1 MKKLSRHSP
10 IWKQSE
16 KNKIIFFLD
25 QTNYTEK
32 FRGIFSV
39 GKHQNTVGCVG
50 IIFFMV
56 NEALVAPQ
64 SAEILHP
71 FDLDIARVIDC
82 KL

>member
-1 MKKLSRHSP
+1 
-10 IWKQSE
+10 
-16 KNKIIFFLD
+16 
-25 QTNYTEK
+25 
-32 FRGIFSV
+32 
-39 GKHQNTVGCVG
+39 
-50 IIFFMV
+50 MV

>member
-1 MKKLSRHSP
+1 MVIVLER
-10 IWKQSE
+10 
-16 KNKIIFFLD
+16 D

-39 GKHQNTVGCVG
+39 GKHRNTVGCVG
-50 IIFFMV
+50 IIFLPILFREKICFTVCFMV